1 MEYKHK
7 KYIRCWNQHKIGGI
21 KMEWI
26 IDILKKYQK
35 EDGTIDL
42 ATAEQEIKSEFP
54 KQAVPK
60 TVFNEKSEQLRAA
73 NATIDE
79 LKNNSKGSRE
89 NQDSQGNEELQTQL
103 EKYKNRI
110 AELEAQERTNAM
122 NYQARSALEKAGISD
137 VEYGLYLLGTLEAD
151 EQGNVKDLDN
161 KINDLRASKPVF
173 FKEEAQTSSNGYKV
187 EDTKLDDSKEP
198 VSEFDK
204 AFAEAAKAFGLEETK
219 Q

>member
-1 MEYKHK
+1 
-7 KYIRCWNQHKIGGI
+7 
-21 KMEWI
+21 MEWI

-60 TVFNEKSEQLRAA
+60 TVFNEKSEQLRTA

-79 LKNNSKGSRE
+79 LKNNSKGGQD
-89 NQDSQGNEELQTQL
+89 NQDGQGNEELQTQL

-110 AELEAQERTNAM
+110 AELEAQEKTNAM

-161 KINDLRASKPVF
+161 KINDLRTSKPVF
-173 FKEEAQTSSNGYKV
+173 FWELLFINFSG
-187 EDTKLDDSKEP
+187 
-198 VSEFDK
+198 VSIIFFVDIIRHIS
-204 AFAEAAKAFGLEETK
+204 FG
-219 Q
+219 

>member
-1 MEYKHK
+1 
-7 KYIRCWNQHKIGGI
+7 
-21 KMEWI
+21 MEWI

-79 LKNNSKGSRE
+79 LKNNSKGSQE

-103 EKYKNRI
+103 EKYKKRI
-110 AELEAQERTNAM
+110 AELEAQEKTNAM

-187 EDTKLDDSKEP
+187 EDTKLDDSKED

>member
-1 MEYKHK
+1 
-7 KYIRCWNQHKIGGI
+7 
-21 KMEWI
+21 MEWI

-42 ATAEQEIKSEFP
+42 ATAEPEIKSEFP

-60 TVFNEKSEQLRAA
+60 TVFNEKSEQLRTA
-73 NATIDE
+73 NATISE
-79 LKNNSKGSRE
+79 LRNNSKGGQD
-89 NQDSQGNEELQTQL
+89 NQVSQGDEDLQTQL

-110 AELEAQERTNAM
+110 EELETQEKTNAM

-161 KINDLRASKPVF
+161 KINDLRTSKPVF
-173 FKEEAQTSSNGYKV
+173 FKDEAQSSSNGYKV
-187 EDTKLDDSKEP
+187 EDTKLDDSKEA

>member
-1 MEYKHK
+1 
-7 KYIRCWNQHKIGGI
+7 
-21 KMEWI
+21 MEWI

>member
-1 MEYKHK
+1 
-7 KYIRCWNQHKIGGI
+7 
-21 KMEWI
+21 MEWI

-60 TVFNEKSEQLRAA
+60 TVFNEKSEQLRTA

-79 LKNNSKGSRE
+79 LKNNSKGGQD

-110 AELEAQERTNAM
+110 AELEAQEKTNAM

-161 KINDLRASKPVF
+161 KINDLRTSKPVF

-187 EDTKLDDSKEP
+187 EDTKLDDSKEA

>member
-1 MEYKHK
+1 
-7 KYIRCWNQHKIGGI
+7 
-21 KMEWI
+21 MEWI

-60 TVFNEKSEQLRAA
+60 TVFNEKSEQLRTA
-73 NATIDE
+73 NATISE
-79 LKNNSKGSRE
+79 LKNNSKGSQD

-110 AELEAQERTNAM
+110 AELEAQEKTNAM

-161 KINDLRASKPVF
+161 KINDLRTSKPVF
-173 FKEEAQTSSNGYKV
+173 FKDEAQPSSNGYKV
-187 EDTKLDDSKEP
+187 EDTKLDDSKES

-204 AFAEAAKAFGLEETK
+204 AYAEAAKAFGLEETK

>member
-1 MEYKHK
+1 
-7 KYIRCWNQHKIGGI
+7 
-21 KMEWI
+21 MEWI

-60 TVFNEKSEQLRAA
+60 TVFNEKSEQLRTA
-73 NATIDE
+73 NATISE
-79 LKNNSKGSRE
+79 LRNNSKGGQD
-89 NQDSQGNEELQTQL
+89 NQDNQGNEELQTQL

-110 AELEAQERTNAM
+110 AELEAQEKTNAM

-173 FKEEAQTSSNGYKV
+173 FKDEAQPSSNGYKV
-187 EDTKLDDSKEP
+187 EDTKLDDSKES

>member
-1 MEYKHK
+1 
-7 KYIRCWNQHKIGGI
+7 
-21 KMEWI
+21 MEWI

-60 TVFNEKSEQLRAA
+60 TVFNEKSEQLRIA
-73 NATIDE
+73 NATISE
-79 LKNNSKGSRE
+79 LKNNSKGSQD
-89 NQDSQGNEELQTQL
+89 NQDSQGDEELQTQL

-110 AELEAQERTNAM
+110 AELEAQEKTNAM

-151 EQGNVKDLDN
+151 EQGNVKDLDS
-161 KINDLRASKPVF
+161 KINDLRTSKPVF
-173 FKEEAQTSSNGYKV
+173 FKDGAQPSSNGYKV
-187 EDTKLDDSKEP
+187 EDTKLDDSKEA

-204 AFAEAAKAFGLEETK
+204 AFAEAAKAFGLDGTK

>member
-1 MEYKHK
+1 
-7 KYIRCWNQHKIGGI
+7 
-21 KMEWI
+21 MEWI

-79 LKNNSKGSRE
+79 LKNNSKGGQE

-103 EKYKNRI
+103 DKYKARI
-110 AELEAQERTNAM
+110 AELEAQEKTNAM

-187 EDTKLDDSKEP
+187 EDTKLDDSKEAA
-198 VSEFDK
+198 SEFDK

>member
-1 MEYKHK
+1 
-7 KYIRCWNQHKIGGI
+7 
-21 KMEWI
+21 MEWI

-60 TVFNEKSEQLRAA
+60 TVFNEKSEQLRTA

-79 LKNNSKGSRE
+79 LKNNSKGGQD
-89 NQDSQGNEELQTQL
+89 NQDSQGDEELQTQL

-110 AELEAQERTNAM
+110 AELEAQEKTNAM

-161 KINDLRASKPVF
+161 KINDLRTSKPVF
-173 FKEEAQTSSNGYKV
+173 FKDEAQPSSNGYKV
-187 EDTKLDDSKEP
+187 EDTKLDDSKES

>member
-1 MEYKHK
+1 
-7 KYIRCWNQHKIGGI
+7 
-21 KMEWI
+21 MEWI

-60 TVFNEKSEQLRAA
+60 TVFNEKSEQLRTA

-79 LKNNSKGSRE
+79 LKNNSKGGQD
-89 NQDSQGNEELQTQL
+89 NQDGQGNEELQTQL

-110 AELEAQERTNAM
+110 AELEAQEKTNAM

-161 KINDLRASKPVF
+161 KINDLRTSKPVF
-173 FKEEAQTSSNGYKV
+173 FKDETQPSSNGYKV
-187 EDTKLDDSKEP
+187 EDTKLDDSKES

-204 AFAEAAKAFGLEETK
+204 AYAEAAKAFGLEETK

>member
-1 MEYKHK
+1 
-7 KYIRCWNQHKIGGI
+7 
-21 KMEWI
+21 MEWI

-60 TVFNEKSEQLRAA
+60 TVFNEKSEQLKTA
-73 NATIDE
+73 NATISE
-79 LKNNSKGSRE
+79 LRNNSKGAQD
-89 NQDSQGNEELQTQL
+89 NQDSQGSEELQTQL

-110 AELEAQERTNAM
+110 AELEAQEKTNAM

-151 EQGNVKDLDN
+151 EQGNVKDLDS
-161 KINDLRASKPVF
+161 KINDLRTSKPVF
-173 FKEEAQTSSNGYKV
+173 FKDEAQTSSNGYKV
-187 EDTKLDDSKEP
+187 EDTKLDDSKEA

>member
-1 MEYKHK
+1 VEYKHK
-7 KYIRCWNQHKIGGI
+7 KHIRCWNQHKIGGI

-79 LKNNSKGSRE
+79 LKNNSKGSQE

-103 EKYKNRI
+103 EKYKKRI
-110 AELEAQERTNAM
+110 AELEAQEKTNAM

-187 EDTKLDDSKEP
+187 EDTKLDDSKED

>member
-1 MEYKHK
+1 
-7 KYIRCWNQHKIGGI
+7 
-21 KMEWI
+21 MEWI

-60 TVFNEKSEQLRAA
+60 TVFNEKSEQLRTA

-79 LKNNSKGSRE
+79 LKNNSKGGQD
-89 NQDSQGNEELQTQL
+89 NQDSQGNDELQTQL

-110 AELEAQERTNAM
+110 AELEAQEKTNAM

-187 EDTKLDDSKEP
+187 EDTKLDDSKED

>member
-1 MEYKHK
+1 
-7 KYIRCWNQHKIGGI
+7 
-21 KMEWI
+21 MEWI

-60 TVFNEKSEQLRAA
+60 TVFNEKSEQLRTA

-79 LKNNSKGSRE
+79 LKNNSKGGQD
-89 NQDSQGNEELQTQL
+89 NKDSQGDEELQTQL

-110 AELEAQERTNAM
+110 AELEAQEKTNAM

-161 KINDLRASKPVF
+161 KINDLRTSKPVF
-173 FKEEAQTSSNGYKV
+173 FKDEAQPSSNGYKV
-187 EDTKLDDSKEP
+187 EDTKLDDSKES

>member
-1 MEYKHK
+1 
-7 KYIRCWNQHKIGGI
+7 
-21 KMEWI
+21 MEWI

-60 TVFNEKSEQLRAA
+60 TVFNEKSEQLRTA

-79 LKNNSKGSRE
+79 LRNNSKGSQD

-103 EKYKNRI
+103 DKYKKRI
-110 AELEAQERTNAM
+110 AELEAQEKTNAM

-151 EQGNVKDLDN
+151 EQGNVKDLDS
-161 KINDLRASKPVF
+161 KINDLRTSKPVF
-173 FKEEAQTSSNGYKV
+173 FKDEAQPSSNGYKV
-187 EDTKLDDSKEP
+187 EDTKLDDSKEA

>member
-1 MEYKHK
+1 VEYKHK

-60 TVFNEKSEQLRAA
+60 TVFNEKSEQLKTA

-79 LKNNSKGSRE
+79 LRNGDKN
-89 NQDSQGNEELQTQL
+89 SQGNEELQTQL

-110 AELEAQERTNAM
+110 AELEAQEKTNAM

-161 KINDLRASKPVF
+161 KINDLRTSKPVF
-173 FKEEAQTSSNGYKV
+173 FKDESQPSPNGYKV

-204 AFAEAAKAFGLEETK
+204 AYAEAAKAFGLDGTK

>member
-1 MEYKHK
+1 
-7 KYIRCWNQHKIGGI
+7 
-21 KMEWI
+21 MEWI

-60 TVFNEKSEQLRAA
+60 TVFNEKSEQLRTA

-79 LKNNSKGSRE
+79 LRNNSKGSQD

-110 AELEAQERTNAM
+110 AELEAQEKMNAM

-151 EQGNVKDLDN
+151 EQGNVKDLDS
-161 KINDLRASKPVF
+161 KINDLRTSKPVF
-173 FKEEAQTSSNGYKV
+173 FKDEAQPSSNGYKV
-187 EDTKLDDSKEP
+187 EDTKLDDSKEA

>member
-1 MEYKHK
+1 
-7 KYIRCWNQHKIGGI
+7 
-21 KMEWI
+21 MEWI

-42 ATAEQEIKSEFP
+42 ATAEQEIKSKFP

-60 TVFNEKSEQLRAA
+60 TVFNEKSEQLRTA
-73 NATIDE
+73 NATISE
-79 LKNNSKGSRE
+79 LRNNSKGGQD
-89 NQDSQGNEELQTQL
+89 NQVSQGDEDLQTQL

-110 AELEAQERTNAM
+110 AELEAQEKTNAM

-187 EDTKLDDSKEP
+187 EDTKLDDSKEA

>member
-1 MEYKHK
+1 
-7 KYIRCWNQHKIGGI
+7 
-21 KMEWI
+21 MEWI

-60 TVFNEKSEQLRAA
+60 TVFNEKSEQLRTA

-79 LKNNSKGSRE
+79 LRNNSKGGQD

-110 AELEAQERTNAM
+110 AELEAQEKTNAM

-187 EDTKLDDSKEP
+187 EDTKLDDSKEA

>member
-60 TVFNEKSEQLRAA
+60 TVFNEKSEQLKTA

-79 LKNNSKGSRE
+79 LKNNSKGSQD
-89 NQDSQGNEELQTQL
+89 NQNSQGNEELQMQL
-103 EKYKNRI
+103 DKYKKRI
-110 AELEAQERTNAM
+110 AELEAQEKTNAM

-151 EQGNVKDLDN
+151 EQGNVKDLDS
-161 KINDLRASKPVF
+161 KINDLRTSKPVF
-173 FKEEAQTSSNGYKV
+173 FKDEAQPSSNGYKV
-187 EDTKLDDSKEP
+187 EDTKLDDSKEV

>member
-1 MEYKHK
+1 
-7 KYIRCWNQHKIGGI
+7 
-21 KMEWI
+21 MEWI

-60 TVFNEKSEQLRAA
+60 TVFNEKSEQLRTA

-79 LKNNSKGSRE
+79 LKNNSKGGQDNQDNQDSQGGQD

-110 AELEAQERTNAM
+110 AELEAQEKTNAM

-187 EDTKLDDSKEP
+187 EDTKLDDSKEA

>member
-1 MEYKHK
+1 
-7 KYIRCWNQHKIGGI
+7 
-21 KMEWI
+21 MEWI

-60 TVFNEKSEQLRAA
+60 TVFNEKSEQLRTA

-79 LKNNSKGSRE
+79 LKNNSKGGQD

-110 AELEAQERTNAM
+110 AELEAQEKTNAM

-161 KINDLRASKPVF
+161 KINDLRTSKPVF
-173 FKEEAQTSSNGYKV
+173 FKDEAQTSSNGYKV
-187 EDTKLDDSKEP
+187 EDTKLDDSKES

-204 AFAEAAKAFGLEETK
+204 AYAEAAKAFGLEETK

>member
-1 MEYKHK
+1 
-7 KYIRCWNQHKIGGI
+7 
-21 KMEWI
+21 MEWI

-73 NATIDE
+73 NATISE
-79 LKNNSKGSRE
+79 LKNNSKGSQE
-89 NQDSQGNEELQTQL
+89 NQENQENQGSQGNEELQTQL

-110 AELEAQERTNAM
+110 AELEAQEKTNAM

>member
-1 MEYKHK
+1 
-7 KYIRCWNQHKIGGI
+7 
-21 KMEWI
+21 MEWI

-60 TVFNEKSEQLRAA
+60 TVFNEKSEQLRTA

-79 LKNNSKGSRE
+79 LRNNSKGGQD
-89 NQDSQGNEELQTQL
+89 NQDNQGNQGNQGNEELQTQL

-110 AELEAQERTNAM
+110 AELEAQEKMNAM

-187 EDTKLDDSKEP
+187 EDTKLDDSKEA

>member
-1 MEYKHK
+1 
-7 KYIRCWNQHKIGGI
+7 
-21 KMEWI
+21 MEWI

-60 TVFNEKSEQLRAA
+60 TVFNEKSEQLRTA
-73 NATIDE
+73 NATISE
-79 LKNNSKGSRE
+79 LKNNSKGGQD
-89 NQDSQGNEELQTQL
+89 NQDGQGNEELQTQL
-103 EKYKNRI
+103 EKYKKRI
-110 AELEAQERTNAM
+110 AELEAQEKTNAM

-161 KINDLRASKPVF
+161 KINDLRTSKPVF
-173 FKEEAQTSSNGYKV
+173 FKDEAQPSSNGYKV
-187 EDTKLDDSKEP
+187 EDTKLDDSKES

-219 Q
+219 

>member
-1 MEYKHK
+1 
-7 KYIRCWNQHKIGGI
+7 
-21 KMEWI
+21 MEWI

-60 TVFNEKSEQLRAA
+60 TVFNEKSEQLRTA

-79 LKNNSKGSRE
+79 LRNNSKGGQD

-110 AELEAQERTNAM
+110 AELEAQEKTNAM

-151 EQGNVKDLDN
+151 EQGNVKDLDS
-161 KINDLRASKPVF
+161 KINDLRTSKPVF

-187 EDTKLDDSKEP
+187 EDTKLDDSKEA

>member
-1 MEYKHK
+1 
-7 KYIRCWNQHKIGGI
+7 
-21 KMEWI
+21 MEWI

-60 TVFNEKSEQLRAA
+60 TVFNEKSEQLRTA

-79 LKNNSKGSRE
+79 LKNNSKGGQD
-89 NQDSQGNEELQTQL
+89 NKDSQGNEELQTQL

-110 AELEAQERTNAM
+110 AELEAQEKTNAM

-151 EQGNVKDLDN
+151 EQGNVKDLDS
-161 KINDLRASKPVF
+161 KINDLRTSKPVF
-173 FKEEAQTSSNGYKV
+173 FKDEAQNSSNGYKV
-187 EDTKLDDSKEP
+187 EDTKLDDSKES

>member
-1 MEYKHK
+1 
-7 KYIRCWNQHKIGGI
+7 
-21 KMEWI
+21 MEWI

-60 TVFNEKSEQLRAA
+60 TVFNEKSEQLRTA

-79 LKNNSKGSRE
+79 LRNNSKGGQD
-89 NQDSQGNEELQTQL
+89 NQDSQGDEELQTQL

-110 AELEAQERTNAM
+110 AELEAQEKTNAM

-161 KINDLRASKPVF
+161 KINDLRTSKPVF
-173 FKEEAQTSSNGYKV
+173 FKDETQPSSNGYKV
-187 EDTKLDDSKEP
+187 EDTKLDDSKEA

>member
-1 MEYKHK
+1 
-7 KYIRCWNQHKIGGI
+7 
-21 KMEWI
+21 MEWI

-60 TVFNEKSEQLRAA
+60 TVFNEKSEQLRTA
-73 NATIDE
+73 NATISE
-79 LKNNSKGSRE
+79 LKNNSKGGQD

-110 AELEAQERTNAM
+110 AELEAQEKTNAM

-161 KINDLRASKPVF
+161 KINDLRTSKPVF
-173 FKEEAQTSSNGYKV
+173 FKDEAQSSSNGYKV
-187 EDTKLDDSKEP
+187 EDTKLDDSKES

>member
-1 MEYKHK
+1 
-7 KYIRCWNQHKIGGI
+7 
-21 KMEWI
+21 MEWI

-60 TVFNEKSEQLRAA
+60 TVFNEKSEQLKTA

-79 LKNNSKGSRE
+79 LKNNSKGSQD

-103 EKYKNRI
+103 DKYKKRI
-110 AELEAQERTNAM
+110 AELEAQEKTNAM

-151 EQGNVKDLDN
+151 EQGNVKDLDS
-161 KINDLRASKPVF
+161 KINDLRTSKPVF
-173 FKEEAQTSSNGYKV
+173 FKDEAQTSSNGYKV
-187 EDTKLDDSKEP
+187 EDTKLDDSKEA

-219 Q
+219 E

>member
-1 MEYKHK
+1 
-7 KYIRCWNQHKIGGI
+7 
-21 KMEWI
+21 MEWI

-60 TVFNEKSEQLRAA
+60 TVFNEKSEQLRTA

-79 LKNNSKGSRE
+79 LKNNSKGGQD

-110 AELEAQERTNAM
+110 AELEAQEKTNAM

-187 EDTKLDDSKEP
+187 EDTKLDDSKEA

>member
-1 MEYKHK
+1 
-7 KYIRCWNQHKIGGI
+7 
-21 KMEWI
+21 MEWI

-79 LKNNSKGSRE
+79 LKNNSKGGQE
-89 NQDSQGNEELQTQL
+89 KQDSQGNEELQTQL
-103 EKYKNRI
+103 DKYKARI
-110 AELEAQERTNAM
+110 AELEAQEKTNAM

-187 EDTKLDDSKEP
+187 EDTKLDDSKEA

>member
-1 MEYKHK
+1 
-7 KYIRCWNQHKIGGI
+7 
-21 KMEWI
+21 MEWI

-60 TVFNEKSEQLRAA
+60 TVFNEKSEQLRTA
-73 NATIDE
+73 NATISE
-79 LKNNSKGSRE
+79 LKNNRKGGQD
-89 NQDSQGNEELQTQL
+89 NQDGQGNEELQTQL
-103 EKYKNRI
+103 EKYKKRI
-110 AELEAQERTNAM
+110 AELEAQEKTNAM

-161 KINDLRASKPVF
+161 KINDLRTSKPVF
-173 FKEEAQTSSNGYKV
+173 FKDGAQPSSNGYKV

-204 AFAEAAKAFGLEETK
+204 AYAEAAKAFGLDGTK

>member
-1 MEYKHK
+1 
-7 KYIRCWNQHKIGGI
+7 
-21 KMEWI
+21 MEWI

-60 TVFNEKSEQLRAA
+60 TVFNEKSEQLRTA
-73 NATIDE
+73 NATISE
-79 LKNNSKGSRE
+79 LKNNSKGGQD
-89 NQDSQGNEELQTQL
+89 NQDSQGDEELQTQL

-110 AELEAQERTNAM
+110 AELEAQEKTNAM

-161 KINDLRASKPVF
+161 KINDLRTSKPVF
-173 FKEEAQTSSNGYKV
+173 FKDEAQPSSNGYKV
-187 EDTKLDDSKEP
+187 EDTKLDDSKEA

>member
-1 MEYKHK
+1 
-7 KYIRCWNQHKIGGI
+7 
-21 KMEWI
+21 MEWI

-60 TVFNEKSEQLRAA
+60 TVFNEKSEQLRTA
-73 NATIDE
+73 NATISE
-79 LKNNSKGSRE
+79 LKNNSKGSQD

-110 AELEAQERTNAM
+110 AELEAQEKTNAM

-161 KINDLRASKPVF
+161 KINDLRTSKPVF
-173 FKEEAQTSSNGYKV
+173 FKDEAQSSSNGYKV
-187 EDTKLDDSKEP
+187 EDTKLDDSKEV

>member
-1 MEYKHK
+1 
-7 KYIRCWNQHKIGGI
+7 
-21 KMEWI
+21 MEWI

-60 TVFNEKSEQLRAA
+60 TVFNEKSEQLRTA

-79 LKNNSKGSRE
+79 LRNNSKGGQD
-89 NQDSQGNEELQTQL
+89 NQDGQGNEELQTQL

-110 AELEAQERTNAM
+110 AELEAQEKTNAM

-161 KINDLRASKPVF
+161 KINDLRTSKPVF
-173 FKEEAQTSSNGYKV
+173 FKDEAQPSSNGYKV
-187 EDTKLDDSKEP
+187 EDTKLDDSEEA

-204 AFAEAAKAFGLEETK
+204 AFAEAAKAFGLEKTN

>member
-1 MEYKHK
+1 
-7 KYIRCWNQHKIGGI
+7 
-21 KMEWI
+21 MEWI

-60 TVFNEKSEQLRAA
+60 TVFNEKSEQLKTA

-79 LKNNSKGSRE
+79 LRNNSKGGQD

-110 AELEAQERTNAM
+110 AELEAQEKTNAM

-151 EQGNVKDLDN
+151 EQGNVKDLDS
-161 KINDLRASKPVF
+161 KINDLRTSKPVF
-173 FKEEAQTSSNGYKV
+173 FKDEAQPSSNGYKV
-187 EDTKLDDSKEP
+187 EDTKLDDSKES

-204 AFAEAAKAFGLEETK
+204 AYAEAAKAFGLEETK